1 MQRCHQ
7 WPNGSKRCLLLTK
20 SNATKGKLFLEM
32 SSLNF
37 EVSYDTVPGWTLK
50 GSVTRFV
57 PISESPNWS
66 LVYTCSRSCF
76 WGWKKQKP
84 LNVLVGREMKDK
96 SLKETKWRQKFKLA
110 NWSALGLEPQRTP
123 VWRGWVKYH
132 KPQMFSTNS
141 LILEITIL
149 CRDKNLLPMNQRW
162 DVECEARQPDKPHW
176 NQLSEKTTLNL
187 INHIEISNLINHI
200 EINFLI
206 NHSKP
211 DKPHWTW

>member
-1 MQRCHQ
+1 MLPRA
-7 WPNGSKRCLLLTK
+7 NF
-20 SNATKGKLFLEM
+20 FLEM
-32 SSLNF
+32 PSLNF

-50 GSVTRFV
+50 GSVTQFLNFEGFCDTVR
-57 PISESPNWS
+57 PNLRIAK
-66 LVYTCSRSCF
+66 LVSCVHLLLLCCF

-141 LILEITIL
+141 LILEMNICCQWIRGVMRNVKQGNL
-149 CRDKNLLPMNQRW
+149 EPDKN
-162 DVECEARQPDKPHW
+162 QPDKPHW
-176 NQLSEKTTLNL
+176 NQQ
-187 INHIEISNLINHI
+187 EIVQ
-200 EINFLI
+200 FLI
-206 NHSKP
+206 
-211 DKPHWTW
+211 WTFQPKTCLTDNCLLWR